1 MKKSTIV
8 MTAAIA
14 AASLSHTVGAE
25 EVAPKPVNMEA
36 PKVEVVETT
45 TPAVATKEE
54 VATKEAEAKKVD
66 QEVVEAKQV
75 VKDAKRATNEADSL
89 VNEKTDAVKKAEDFA
104 KKASPAV
111 IAEAEKEVVKAESAV
126 PAKEEI
132 VKQAEAKA
140 TEASQAVSA
149 QETVVAEKEAT
160 QTEKEKALT
169 SATEAVQIA
178 TDAVNGKG
186 LENAKEAQKEAVE
199 AEKTSKQAQTDAETA
214 LAEAEKANQAT
225 NAQIEDTKADI
236 ATKTQAVLD
245 AKAEQE
251 KAEKAVADITANYNQ
266 AVSVLDSIKN
276 TKHNTIKLAPEFIEA
291 VKERMQLQED
301 FRRSKN
307 KSNFDF
313 SRFPKTFNKVKETQ
327 MGTPALNQFIP
338 LESDLADETKYDVNH
353 IPEDFKRD
361 LTFFAADLINQMREQ
376 VGLLDVKV
384 TADSFTFA
392 EKIAKEYTKAK
403 VTNVLLDSYR
413 KQKGGFGHY
422 AIGINKV
429 AKEYGLDD
437 GNSESERI
445 NLENKGVQSYEVA
458 VSFTATDEID
468 SDVFRL
474 TKSEMRKFMYTT
486 LVRLISTEN
495 DFGHTSATIGFD
507 KEVETQYFGGV
518 AQSHTKTLYRDHVI
532 AGIPESYMT
541 NSTFDRNEIENPY
554 TKARKANKIKEA
566 EALVNS
572 KKVEKTQA
580 EQALQTASQ
589 NVNSAETALNSAKKS
604 LEISRSRIER
614 YSSLETSS
622 SISYNNTQSS
632 SCFLVKCKCLGCY
645 LVCYKGR

>member
-1 MKKSTIV
+1 